1 MIDFVNKEKI
11 NSELLADI
19 HQNSLPDI
27 DLIKSN
33 FAVMYFL
40 SGNLEKSLSFI
51 KEAYFSINRN
61 TDVDSYYK
69 YYIHNNYA
77 FINLFLG
84 INRDS
89 ALAIIDDLLMSLPD
103 SQSKNYF
110 KKRNQLLSKQMEQLI
125 IELEQN
131 KLDVAQFNNFLLKY
145 YPEEIGIV
153 WQHWGQ
159 LLLLT
164 PLEIWE

>member
-1 MIDFVNKEKI
+1 MIASAE
-11 NSELLADI
+11 
-19 HQNSLPDI
+19 SL
-27 DLIKSN
+27 
-33 FAVMYFL
+33 
-40 SGNLEKSLSFI
+40 FI
-51 KEAYFSINRN
+51 
-61 TDVDSYYK
+61 
-69 YYIHNNYA
+69 
-77 FINLFLG
+77 
-84 INRDS
+84 
-89 ALAIIDDLLMSLPD
+89 PD